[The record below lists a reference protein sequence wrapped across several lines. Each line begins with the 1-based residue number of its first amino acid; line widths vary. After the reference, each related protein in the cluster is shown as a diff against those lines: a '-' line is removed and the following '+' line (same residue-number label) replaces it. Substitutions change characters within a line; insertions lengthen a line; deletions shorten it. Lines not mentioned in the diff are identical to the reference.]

1 MTIRLADHTT
11 LRIGGPVGDY
21 VLATTEAQL
30 VEQVIALDQVGRPLL
45 LIGGG
50 SNLVCGDDG
59 FDGTVVALGVRGL
72 TFTAAPDF
80 VDVVAAC
87 GESWDDLVA
96 HTALCGWAGIEAL
109 SGIPGLVG
117 ATPIQNVGAYGQD
130 VSHTITQVRALD
142 RSSLLVVDL
151 TAADCAFT
159 YRGSVFKEQPE
170 RWVVLEVTFRLM
182 VGGESDVRYA
192 QLAEE
197 LGIEVGATAT
207 PSQIREAV
215 LRLRRAK
222 GMVLDPDDPD
232 TSSVGSFFTN
242 PIVGDAVAATLPT
255 DCPRYPAPAGVKV
268 SAAWLIEHAGVTR
281 GWRAR
286 ADSRAAISS
295 KHSLAIANLGGA
307 SAAEVLELASAVKHR
322 VQVAFGVELEP
333 EPRFINC
340 ELGRSPD

>member
-1 MTIRLADHTT
+1 VTNRLADHTT
-11 LRIGGPVGDY
+11 LRIGGPVGDFI
-21 VLATTEAQL
+21 LATTQ
-30 VEQVIALDQVGRPLL
+30 VQVIEQVIALDQVGRPLL

-50 SNLVCGDDG
+50 SNLVCGDEG
-59 FDGTVVALGVRGL
+59 FDGTVLALGVRGL
-72 TFTAAPDF
+72 MFTVAPDF
-80 VDVVAAC
+80 VEVVAAC

-96 HTALCGWAGIEAL
+96 HTALSGWAGIEAL

-130 VSHTITQVRALD
+130 VSQTITQVRALD
-142 RSSLLVVDL
+142 RMTGLVVDL
-151 TAADCAFT
+151 TTADCAFT
-159 YRGSVFKEQPE
+159 YRGSIFKEQPE
-170 RWVVLEVTFRLM
+170 RWVVLEVTFRLI

-197 LGIEVGATAT
+197 LGIEIGATAT

-232 TSSVGSFFTN
+232 TSSAGSFFTN
-242 PIVGDAVAATLPT
+242 PIVGDSVAATLPL

-286 ADSRAAISS
+286 SDSRAAISS
-295 KHSLAIANLGGA
+295 KHTLAIANLGGA
-307 SAAEVLELASAVKHR
+307 SASEVIELASAIKDR
-322 VQVAFGVELEP
+322 VQVAFGIELEA
-333 EPRFINC
+333 EPRFVNC
-340 ELGRSPD
+340 ELRRSAG